1 MRNDE
6 MIDGDII
13 EVVDVG
19 PYEPTEA
26 PKIDRTKMVSAPP
39 VPMYV
44 AQEALNFFG
53 HNEQRRMLVEEIGEL
68 LVAVSKYER
77 YTTETWHDNIAEE
90 MADVYIMLAQMRVS
104 YGIIDGDLQFH
115 FDDKMKKLKKHI
127 GVQ

>member
-1 MRNDE
+1 MKYDE
-6 MIDGDII
+6 VIDGDII
-13 EVVDVG
+13 EVVD
-19 PYEPTEA
+19 EA
-26 PKIDRTKMVSAPP
+26 PYVQKVDKSKMVTAPS

-53 HNEQRRMLVEEIGEL
+53 HSEQRRMLVEEIGEL

-115 FDDKMKKLKKHI
+115 FDDKMKKLKKYI